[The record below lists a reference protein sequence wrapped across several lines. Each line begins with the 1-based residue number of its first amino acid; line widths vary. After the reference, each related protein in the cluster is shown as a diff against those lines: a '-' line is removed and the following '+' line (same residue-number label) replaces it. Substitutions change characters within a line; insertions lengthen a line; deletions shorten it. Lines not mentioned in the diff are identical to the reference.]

1 METLRP
7 RLSRRVPMEAA
18 ATPLP
23 REDTTPPV
31 TKMYFGAVRK
41 VACES
46 PECLRT
52 SNYAFARSVCQI
64 ANRDARNLFFTPGR
78 FLRHLLLRRQTL
90 LHPFDI
96 GGHIH
101 RDRVVIRFH
110 YANLESVLQPTQL
123 LKLLHALQFP
133 RRQRRKFQQRLAT
146 VPVQPDVLRV
156 PRRH

>member
-52 SNYAFARSVCQI
+52 NNYAAETSVCQI
-64 ANRDARNLFFTPGR
+64 ANRDARNFIFRAQRTASVLP
-78 FLRHLLLRRQTL
+78 LRRQPL
-90 LHPFDI
+90 LHLLNVTR
-96 GGHIH
+96 HIH
-101 RDRVVIRFH
+101 G
-110 YANLESVLQPTQL
+110 N
-123 LKLLHALQFP
+123 
-133 RRQRRKFQQRLAT
+133 
-146 VPVQPDVLRV
+146 
-156 PRRH
+156 

>member
-1 METLRP
+1 
-7 RLSRRVPMEAA
+7 MEAA

-64 ANRDARNLFFTPGR
+64 ANRDARNLFFTLRDFFRCHCCDANRFSTFSISPG
-78 FLRHLLLRRQTL
+78 TSTA
-90 LHPFDI
+90 I
-96 GGHIH
+96 
-101 RDRVVIRFH
+101 
-110 YANLESVLQPTQL
+110 AS
-123 LKLLHALQFP
+123 
-133 RRQRRKFQQRLAT
+133 
-146 VPVQPDVLRV
+146 
-156 PRRH
+156 